1 MSSILHSSDDA
12 SSSGTAIESKE
23 SQGNP
28 DSPSTATDLF
38 LRHRLKL
45 VEELWQ
51 AVLHQECG
59 QQLVD
64 LLRQLRALCSPEG
77 QVPAEMESGA
87 LKVIEKLDLNEAIRA
102 ARAFAL
108 YFQLINIVEQHYE
121 QRGQQQQYR
130 ATYESLMA
138 EAALTALDA
147 DEPAN
152 GLHTDLL
159 ERSLQD
165 DTARREMSTFRGLFP
180 KLHSLNVPPRQIQDL
195 IDNLDIR
202 LVFTAHPTE
211 IVRHTIR
218 DKQRRIAKILAH
230 LDQAEEGLQM
240 VGLASSWE
248 SNALREQLTEEIRLW
263 WRTDEL
269 HQFKPTV
276 LDEVDYALH
285 YFQEVLFEVIP
296 QLYYRF
302 RTALEGTFPGLRPP
316 SYNFCKFGSWVGS
329 DRDGNPSV
337 TPEITWKTACYQ
349 RNLVLSKYINSIK
362 HLIDLLS
369 LSLHWSDVLPDLLES
384 LEQDQVQMPEVY
396 EQLAIRYRQE
406 PYRLK
411 LSYIQ
416 QRLQNTRDRSLKLYN
431 GDYFN
436 DEVLDTNP
444 ATLYRSG
451 QDFLADLSLIRRSL
465 EETGLTCRDLENL
478 ICQVEIYGFNLAYLD
493 IRQESSRHSDTLSE
507 IADYLQIL
515 PGSYNDL
522 SEEERSLWLATE
534 LQTRRPLIPTELPFS
549 EKACE
554 TIQTFRMV
562 RKLHQEFGA
571 EICQTYIISMSHHAS
586 DLLEVLLLA
595 KEAGLY
601 DPATGTGTLQVVPL
615 FETVEDL
622 LRAPAVMRQLFDLP
636 LYRSYLSGGYDA
648 ETLQPEAKTSPE
660 SPSSSPA
667 KASELSLQ
675 EIMLGYSDSNKDSGF
690 LSSNWEIHKAQ
701 QALQTVAEQYNIALR
716 IFHGRGGSVGR
727 GGGPAYEAILAQ
739 PGRSIDGRIKITE
752 QGEVLA
758 SKYNLPEL
766 ALYNLETITT
776 AVIQASLLRNGFD
789 DIQSWQ
795 EIMEELAARSRSHY
809 RALIYEQPDFV
820 EFFHQVTPIEEIS
833 QLQISSRPARRGGKK
848 DLASLRAIPWVFSW
862 TQTRFLLPSWYGV
875 GTAISDFL
883 TEDPEEH
890 LKLLRYFYYK
900 WPFFKMVIS
909 KCEMTL
915 SKVDLQI
922 ASHYVQELS
931 QPEDRDRFE
940 RLFEQIANEYY
951 LTRDLVLA
959 ITGHT
964 RLLDG
969 DPDLQRSVQLR
980 NGTIVPLGFLQVS
993 LLKRLRQHK
1002 TSAASGVVRSR
1013 YSRGELLR
1021 GALLTINGIAA
1032 GMRNTG

>member
-1 MSSILHSSDDA
+1 MSSSLYSSDDA
-12 SSSGTAIESKE
+12 FRSGTVTESKSE
-23 SQGNP
+23 
-28 DSPSTATDLF
+28 DMHLTSTSDLF
-38 LRHRLKL
+38 LRHRLKI
-45 VEELWQ
+45 VEDLWES
-51 AVLHQECG
+51 VLQQECG

-64 LLRQLRALCSPEG
+64 LLRQLRSMCSPEG
-77 QVPAEMESGA
+77 QAPESVESEA

-121 QRGQQQQYR
+121 QRGQQQR
-130 ATYESLMA
+130 AAHEGTGFSGTGMAFSEEPNLFHGDA
-138 EAALTALDA
+138 EAQGS
-147 DEPAN
+147 
-152 GLHTDLL
+152 GLHSEYL
-159 ERSLQD
+159 EKNLQD
-165 DTARREMSTFRGLFP
+165 SAANNRESSTFQALFP
-180 KLHSLNVPPRQIQDL
+180 KLNHLNVPPRQIQSL

-218 DKQRRIAKILAH
+218 DKQRRIAKILRQ
-230 LDQAEEGLQM
+230 LDQVEEGIRAL
-240 VGLASSWE
+240 GLMSSWE
-248 SNALREQLTEEIRLW
+248 AESLRDQLTEEIRLW

-276 LDEVDYALH
+276 LDEVDYTLH
-285 YFQEVLFEVIP
+285 YFQEVLFDVIP
-296 QLYYRF
+296 QLYHRL
-302 RTALEGTFPGLRPP
+302 RRALQGTFPRLRPP
-316 SYNFCKFGSWVGS
+316 RYDFCKFGSWVGS

-337 TPEITWKTACYQ
+337 TPQITWNTACYQ
-349 RNLVLSKYINSIK
+349 RNLVLDKYIQSVK
-362 HLIDLLS
+362 HLTSLLS

-384 LEQDQVQMPEVY
+384 LEQDQIQLPEVY

-411 LSYIQ
+411 LAYIQ
-416 QRLQNTRDRSLKLYN
+416 KRLENTRDRSIKLYN
-431 GDYFN
+431 GDYFQDN
-436 DEVLDTNP
+436 TPEANP
-444 ATLYRSG
+444 TSIYRSG
-451 QDFLADLSLIRRSL
+451 EDFLAELKLIQRNL
-465 EETGLTCRDLENL
+465 QETGLSSRDLENL
-478 ICQVEIYGFNLAYLD
+478 VCQVEIYGFNLAHLD
-493 IRQESSRHSDTLSE
+493 IRQESGRHSDTLNE
-507 IADYLQIL
+507 IAEYLQIL
-515 PGSYNDL
+515 PQPYNEMT
-522 SEEERSLWLATE
+522 EEQRSLWLATE
-534 LQTRRPLIPTELPFS
+534 LQTRRPLIPSELPFS

-562 RKLHQEFGA
+562 RKLHQEFGP

-601 DPATGTGTLQVVPL
+601 DPATGTSSLHVVPL

-622 LRAPAVMRQLFDLP
+622 QRAPAVMQHLFELP
-636 LYRSYLSGGYDA
+636 LYRAYLAGGYANVQASDA
-648 ETLQPEAKTSPE
+648 AKD
-660 SPSSSPA
+660 A
-667 KASELSLQ
+667 DADQASSLQ
-675 EIMLGYSDSNKDSGF
+675 EVMLGYSDSNKDSGF

-701 QALQTVAEQYNIALR
+701 QALQAVAEQYGIALR

-766 ALYNLETITT
+766 ALYNLEVITS

-789 DIQSWQ
+789 DIQPWH
-795 EIMEELAARSRSHY
+795 EIMEELAARSRVHY

-820 EFFHQVTPIEEIS
+820 DFFHQVTPIDEIS
-833 QLQISSRPARRGGKK
+833 QLQISSRPARRGGKR

-875 GTAISDFL
+875 GTAIQSFL
-883 TEDPEEH
+883 EEEPEEN

-900 WPFFKMVIS
+900 WPFFKMAIS

-922 ASHYVQELS
+922 ANHYVRELT

-940 RLFEQIANEYY
+940 LLFDQIASEFY
-951 LTRDLVLA
+951 LTRDLVLM
-959 ITGHT
+959 ITGHK

-1002 TSAASGVVRSR
+1002 TSAASGVIRSR